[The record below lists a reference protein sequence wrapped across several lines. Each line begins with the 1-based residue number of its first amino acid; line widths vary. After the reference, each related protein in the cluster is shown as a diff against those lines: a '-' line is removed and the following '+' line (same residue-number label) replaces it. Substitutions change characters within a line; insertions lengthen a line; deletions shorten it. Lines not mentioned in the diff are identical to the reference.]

1 MVFSSPKK
9 TVDYNLTRI
18 EKGQGSKK
26 IVESLKK
33 ALKEDP
39 ELIEDTALALI
50 GIIQTD
56 KKETFGYCLE
66 ILLNIAETE
75 TELLVNSIDA
85 FIKIIQIPDDN
96 ALDINSILI
105 ALDILSIIVSV
116 SPDLMQPAVPESLK
130 KMRSSNSHIRSA
142 SYYILDTIS
151 KSNPEFFSN
160 YTSDLIRSLNGLN
173 VDERIYAI
181 KLIGEIAQYSP
192 KVIDDSYN
200 VLKDLSSKH
209 PSLEIRQQAHDV
221 LKKFSVDEATPEV
234 KTELL
239 EFEKDFIGLN
249 DINSEEM
256 DFAELADDLSERIKG
271 IDFEASAVAMLKSFE
286 MDHLI
291 LKPEYRTHKTL
302 TKEVEETIQVNE
314 DTDEVNAISKKLQT
328 NLEIETELH
337 RIEQLVMDPI
347 IELRL
352 SPVEETT
359 QKDETE
365 YQEHPSPEFDDD
377 KEKIPE
383 TKAEVTENKA
393 DVMETK
399 AEVTEIK
406 ADVMETKA
414 EVTEIKADVTETKAK
429 VTEIKADVTETKAKV
444 TEIKADV
451 TETKA
456 EVTEI
461 KTDVTETKA
470 KVTEIKADVTEIK
483 AKVTEIK
490 ADVTETKAKVTE
502 IKADVTE
509 TKAEVTEI
517 KADVSETKADVT
529 KTKAEVTE
537 IKSDVSETKA
547 EVTKIRAEVA
557 EIKARVKGTKIV
569 DQGFTQRAE
578 NNVETI
584 LAPLPDISIEMVH
597 AIFSAL
603 QSEDKIS
610 NIGLIDING
619 KLITAIDPGTMN
631 SNLMIKIIDMLSL
644 EECLTQKGGF
654 RNRVSIELSDKVLV
668 AMPISTDHIMVVFTR
683 PDVQFGMVFHQLD
696 RTADKLE
703 QILT

>member
-1 MVFSSPKK
+1 MENKMVFSSPKK
-9 TVDYNLTRI
+9 TVDNNLTRI

-26 IVESLKK
+26 IVVSLKK

-50 GIIQTD
+50 RIIQTD

-116 SPDLMQPAVPESLK
+116 SPDLMQPAVPELLK
-130 KMRSSNSHIRSA
+130 KMRSSNSQIRSA

-160 YTSDLIRSLNGLN
+160 YTLDLIRSLNGLN

-271 IDFEASAVAMLKSFE
+271 IDFEASAVAMLKSLE

-291 LKPEYRTHKTL
+291 VEPEYRTHKTL

-359 QKDETE
+359 QKDETK

-393 DVMETK
+393 DVMENK

-406 ADVMETKA
+406 SDVM
-414 EVTEIKADVTETKAK
+414 ETKAK

-451 TETKA
+451 TKTKA

-461 KTDVTETKA
+461 KADVSETKA
-470 KVTEIKADVTEIK
+470 DVTKTKAEVTEIKADVS
-483 AKVTEIK
+483 
-490 ADVTETKAKVTE
+490 ET
-502 IKADVTE
+502 
-509 TKAEVTEI
+509 

-547 EVTKIRAEVA
+547 EVTKIRAEVT
-557 EIKARVKGTKIV
+557 EIKAGVKGTKIV

-603 QSEDKIS
+603 QSEDRIS

-644 EECLTQKGGF
+644 EECLTQKEGF

>member
-1 MVFSSPKK
+1 MENKMVFSSPKK
-9 TVDYNLTRI
+9 TVDNNLTRI

-26 IVESLKK
+26 IVVSLKK

-50 GIIQTD
+50 RIIQTD

-116 SPDLMQPAVPESLK
+116 SPDLMQPAVPELLK
-130 KMRSSNSHIRSA
+130 KMRSSNSQIRSA

-160 YTSDLIRSLNGLN
+160 YTLDLIRSLNGLN

-271 IDFEASAVAMLKSFE
+271 IDFEASAVAMLKSLE

-291 LKPEYRTHKTL
+291 VEPEYRTHKTL

-359 QKDETE
+359 QKDETK

-393 DVMETK
+393 DVMENK

-406 ADVMETKA
+406 SDVM
-414 EVTEIKADVTETKAK
+414 ETKAK

-451 TETKA
+451 TKTKA

-461 KTDVTETKA
+461 KADVSETKA
-470 KVTEIKADVTEIK
+470 DVTKTKAEVTEIKADVSETK
-483 AKVTEIK
+483 ADVTKTKAEVTEIK
-490 ADVTETKAKVTE
+490 ADVSET
-502 IKADVTE
+502 
-509 TKAEVTEI
+509 

-547 EVTKIRAEVA
+547 EVTKIRAEVT
-557 EIKARVKGTKIV
+557 EIKAGVKGTKIV

-603 QSEDKIS
+603 QSEDRIS

-644 EECLTQKGGF
+644 EECLTQKEGF